1 MQSNIKLKIG
11 MIYLYLGYKF
21 IYLLKNK
28 NKTKLN
34 VINFCMQTNQTL
46 ENTKIVLRKELKDM
60 KLNEAR
66 LDSEYSELE
75 EENCSLQKQVRFL

>member
-75 EENCSLQKQVRFL
+75 EENCSLQKQVGLL